1 MISLLT
7 WKRVLPLFKNFK
19 ARKFINRADKFQV
32 KAIYQRT
39 NRKSPWDTID
49 GVNYTTNINDI
60 LQDDEIDVVVVCT
73 STDSHYDVA
82 KQVLLAGKNCVVE
95 KPFATSYEKAKE
107 LFAIAEE
114 MIYQSIMVP

>member
-1 MISLLT
+1 M
-7 WKRVLPLFKNFK
+7 
-19 ARKFINRADKFQV
+19 